1 MMSSA
6 GPAFP
11 PSLVQ
16 RHFRALAKPAG
27 ATCNLDCKYCFFLS
41 RELLY
46 PGHRMR
52 MADDLLE
59 TYIRQLLESQRGP
72 DVTLAWHGGEP
83 TLMGLEFFRR
93 SIEHVAK
100 HQRPGTRVAHTIE
113 TNGVDLDDDWCE
125 FFHSH
130 NFVVSV
136 TLDGPPEMHDAYRV
150 DRDGQPTFE
159 RVMHAIGLLQKH
171 GVDLS
176 IVTTVHDAN
185 ADHPLEVYRF
195 LRDEVQARYIHVIP
209 VVERVTEFL
218 LPLVKD
224 GWGDHGDDT
233 RPLHLGKGDLVT
245 HRSVTAEQ
253 WGNFLIQMFDE
264 WLAHDV
270 GTTSVRMFDA
280 AIASWI
286 GAPSPMCIFA
296 ETCGDA
302 VSVEHNGDVYSCD
315 HFVGPGHLLGNI
327 CKTHLLQ
334 IVSSDAQKQFGAI
347 KRDTLPQYCRD
358 CAVRFACHGECPK
371 NRFITTPD
379 GEPGLNYLCAGY
391 KAFFTHIDRP
401 MRLIVDLLRRGQYA
415 DDAMAMLTSGR
426 YPFDDRLPVRR
437 RSAGIGSR

>member
-1 MMSSA
+1 MISTA

-11 PSLVQ
+11 PSLAR
-16 RHFRALAKPAG
+16 RHFHALLKPAG
-27 ATCNLDCKYCFFLS
+27 PTCNLDCKYCFFLS

-46 PGHRMR
+46 PGHRFR
-52 MADDLLE
+52 MADSLLE
-59 TYIRQLLESQRGP
+59 TYIRQFLESQPGP

-93 SIEHVAK
+93 SLEHVTT
-100 HQRPGTRVAHTIE
+100 HRRPGTRVAHTIE
-113 TNGVDLDDDWCE
+113 TNGVDVDDDWCA

-136 TLDGPPEMHDAYRV
+136 TLDGLREMHDVYRV
-150 DRDGQPTFE
+150 DRHGQPTFE
-159 RVMHAIGLLQKH
+159 RVMRAIGLLQKH
-171 GVDLS
+171 GVDFN
-176 IVTTVHDAN
+176 IVTTVHAAN

-195 LRDEVQARYIHVIP
+195 LRDEVKTRFIHVIP
-209 VVERVTEFL
+209 VVERVTDFL
-218 LPLVKD
+218 RPLVGD
-224 GWGDHGDDT
+224 GWGDHGDER
-233 RPLHLGKGDLVT
+233 RPLHLGRGGLVT
-245 HRSVTAEQ
+245 TRSVTAEQ

-270 GTTSVRMFDA
+270 GSVFVQMFDA
-280 AIASWI
+280 AVASWI
-286 GAPSPMCIFA
+286 GAPATMCIFA
-296 ETCGDA
+296 ETCGNA

-315 HFVGPGHLLGNI
+315 QFVEPKHLLGNI
-327 CKTHLLQ
+327 CQTHLLQ
-334 IVSSDAQKQFGAI
+334 IVSSDAQKTFGAV
-347 KRDTLPQYCRD
+347 KRDALPRYCRD
-358 CAVRFACHGECPK
+358 CAVRFACNGECPK

-426 YPFDDRLPVRR
+426 FPFDDRMPAGRR
-437 RSAGIGSR
+437 MAAAGPK

>member
-1 MMSSA
+1 MISTA

-11 PSLVQ
+11 PSLVR
-16 RHFRALAKPAG
+16 RHVHALLKPAG
-27 ATCNLDCKYCFFLS
+27 ATCNLDCKYCFSLS

-46 PGHRMR
+46 PGHRLR

-59 TYIRQLLESQRGP
+59 TYIRQLLESQQGP

-83 TLMGLEFFRR
+83 TLMGLDFFRR
-93 SIEHVAK
+93 SIEHVTK
-100 HQRPGTRVAHTIE
+100 HRRPGTRVAHTIE
-113 TNGVDLDDDWCE
+113 TNGVDVDDHWCE
-125 FFHSH
+125 FFRSH

-136 TLDGPPEMHDAYRV
+136 TLDGLPEMHDTYRV

-159 RVMHAIGLLQKH
+159 RVMRAIGLLQKH
-171 GVDLS
+171 GVDFN
-176 IVTTVHDAN
+176 IITTVHAAN

-195 LRDEVQARYIHVIP
+195 LRDEVKTRFIHLRP
-209 VVERVTEFL
+209 VVERVTDFL
-218 LPLVKD
+218 LPLVSD
-224 GWGDHGDDT
+224 GWRDHGHDR
-233 RPLHLGKGDLVT
+233 RPLHLGRGSLVT
-245 HRSVTAEQ
+245 NRSVTPEQ
-253 WGNFLIQMFDE
+253 WGNFLIRIFDE

-270 GTTSVRMFDA
+270 GSVFVQMFDA
-280 AIASWI
+280 AVASWI
-286 GAPSPMCIFA
+286 GAPATMCIFA

-315 HFVGPGHLLGNI
+315 HFVEPDHLLGNI
-327 CKTHLLQ
+327 CRTHLLQ
-334 IVSSDAQKQFGAI
+334 IVSSDAQTQFGAV
-347 KRDTLPQYCRD
+347 KRDSLPRYCRD

-415 DDAMAMLTSGR
+415 DEAMAMLTSGR
-426 YPFDDRLPVRR
+426 FPFDDRLPVGRR
-437 RSAGIGSR
+437 AGAIGPR

>member
-1 MMSSA
+1 MTHAA
-6 GPAFP
+6 GPVFP
-11 PSLVQ
+11 PSLAR
-16 RHFRALAKPAG
+16 RHFHALLKPAG

-46 PGHRMR
+46 PGHRFR

-59 TYIRQLLESQRGP
+59 NYIRQLLEAQPGP

-93 SIEHVAK
+93 SMAHVAK
-100 HQRPGTRVAHTIE
+100 HRRPGTRVAHTIE
-113 TNGVDLDDDWCE
+113 TNGVEIDDDWCA
-125 FFHSH
+125 FFRNHD
-130 NFVVSV
+130 FVVSV
-136 TLDGPPEMHDAYRV
+136 TIDGPMEMHDAYRV

-159 RVMHAIGLLQKH
+159 RVMRAIRLLQKH
-171 GVDLS
+171 GIDVS
-176 IVTTVHDAN
+176 VATTVHAAN

-195 LRDEVQARYIHVIP
+195 LRDEVKTRFVHVIP
-209 VVERVTEFL
+209 VVERVTDFL
-218 LPLVKD
+218 LPLVSN
-224 GWGDHGDDT
+224 GWGDHGDD
-233 RPLHLGKGDLVT
+233 RPPLHLAKGDMVT
-245 HRSVTAEQ
+245 KRSVTAEQ

-270 GTTSVRMFDA
+270 GTVFVQMFDA

-286 GAPSPMCIFA
+286 GAPATMCIFA
-296 ETCGDA
+296 ETCGNA

-315 HFVGPGHLLGNI
+315 RFVEPTHRLGNI

-334 IVSSDAQKQFGAI
+334 LVSSDPQRAFGAV
-347 KRDTLPQYCRD
+347 KRDALPRYCRD
-358 CAVRFACHGECPK
+358 CDVRFACHGECPK

-401 MRLIVDLLRRGQYA
+401 MRLIVNLLRRGQYA
-415 DDAMAMLTSGR
+415 DEAMAMLTSGR
-426 YPFDDRLPVRR
+426 FPFDERLLVGRR
-437 RSAGIGSR
+437 ASGLCPR